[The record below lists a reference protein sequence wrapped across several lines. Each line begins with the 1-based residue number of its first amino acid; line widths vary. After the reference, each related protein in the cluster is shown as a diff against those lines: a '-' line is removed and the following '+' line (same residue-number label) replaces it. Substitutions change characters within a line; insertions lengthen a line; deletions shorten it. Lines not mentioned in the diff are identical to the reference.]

1 MRSALPSALYRTSGP
16 PPMPNLPHRIEE
28 AGAEQ
33 ERAAEIARGLSKAQW
48 RWLCEAVSDPYDGLY
63 TYPPANTH
71 RVLNVR
77 GLTLYSGRLT
87 DLGLAVLDHLR
98 N

>member
-1 MRSALPSALYRTSGP
+1 MD
-16 PPMPNLPHRIEE
+16 MDV
-28 AGAEQ
+28 AEV
-33 ERAAEIARGLSKAQW
+33 AKGLSKAQR
-48 RWLCEAVSDPYDGLY
+48 RWLCEAAPGPYDGFY

-87 DLGLAVLDHLR
+87 DDGNALR
-98 N
+98 AFLQAALEDKLEG